1 MIALSAA
8 AQNFYITP
16 ISTYPKVHNVNMAS
30 SGSEETPLVFF
41 PLFFCVEIGPNF
53 FIWLG
58 VFESKSV
65 KCTLSLQFDL
75 VTRAQGAES

>member
-30 SGSEETPLVFF
+30 SGSEETPLGFS

-53 FIWLG
+53 FI
-58 VFESKSV
+58 
-65 KCTLSLQFDL
+65 
-75 VTRAQGAES
+75 